1 MTLAFQ
7 KGTLVL
13 VDYTAKV
20 KDTNEVFETT
30 READAKSSSLYD
42 ANIKYQPRLI
52 AVGESWVLKGLD
64 DALLNANVG
73 DKLTI
78 EVPPEKGFGTRDP
91 SKVRMIPLRKLGD
104 DAEKVSVG
112 DTIEIDDKAGI
123 IRFIGSGRVQVDY
136 NHRFAGRTILYDL
149 NILKSLDTDQDK
161 IMGLL
166 KRRFPLDESKLK
178 FEIKGT
184 QVDVT
189 IPEEA
194 MMMEGLQI
202 VKRSI
207 SNEIFK
213 FVNTLDK
220 INFVET
226 YTKTKQEP
234 PQSKL
239 HQFHI
244 FLHAIQ
250 YLARDNQP
258 RERKDALLR
267 NRVYYFQQCM
277 QRHLN

>member
-20 KDTNEVFETT
+20 KDTSDIFETT
-30 READAKSSSLYD
+30 READAKSSSIYD
-42 ANIKYQPRLI
+42 ANVKYQPRLI

-112 DTIEIDDKAGI
+112 DAIEIDDRTGI
-123 IRFIGSGRVQVDY
+123 IRFIGSGRVQIDY
-136 NHRFAGRTILYDL
+136 NHRFAGKTIVYDL
-149 NILKSLDTDQDK
+149 NVIKSLDTDQDK

-202 VKRSI
+202 VKRAI
-207 SNEIFK
+207 ANEIFK
-213 FVNTLDK
+213 FVNKLDNV
-220 INFVET
+220 NFVET
-226 YTKTKQEP
+226 YNKAKQEP
-234 PQSKL
+234 AQAKPAEQKV
-239 HQFHI
+239 
-244 FLHAIQ
+244 AE
-250 YLARDNQP
+250 AKPAQP
-258 RERKDALLR
+258 KAA
-267 NRVYYFQQCM
+267 
-277 QRHLN
+277 

>member
-20 KDTNEVFETT
+20 KDTSDIFETT
-30 READAKSSSLYD
+30 READAKSSSIYD
-42 ANIKYQPRLI
+42 ANVKYQPRLI

-112 DTIEIDDKAGI
+112 DAIEIDDKTGI
-123 IRFIGSGRVQVDY
+123 IRFIGSGRVQIDY
-136 NHRFAGRTILYDL
+136 NHRFAGKTIVYDL
-149 NILKSLDTDQDK
+149 NVIKSLDTDQDK

-202 VKRSI
+202 VKRAI
-207 SNEIFK
+207 ANEIFK
-213 FVNTLDK
+213 FVNKLDNV
-220 INFVET
+220 NFVET
-226 YTKTKQEP
+226 YSKAKQEP
-234 PQSKL
+234 PQAKPAE
-239 HQFHI
+239 QKV
-244 FLHAIQ
+244 AE
-250 YLARDNQP
+250 AKPAQP
-258 RERKDALLR
+258 KAA
-267 NRVYYFQQCM
+267 
-277 QRHLN
+277 